1 MAMGARELMRGAAD
15 EEDEDGDEELE
26 EVWEEEPELSWETCS
41 PPLHCSREGDRIS
54 L

>member
-1 MAMGARELMRGAAD
+1 MVMGARELMRGAGD
-15 EEDEDGDEELE
+15 EEDEELE

-41 PPLHCSREGDRIS
+41 PPLHCSRGGDRIS